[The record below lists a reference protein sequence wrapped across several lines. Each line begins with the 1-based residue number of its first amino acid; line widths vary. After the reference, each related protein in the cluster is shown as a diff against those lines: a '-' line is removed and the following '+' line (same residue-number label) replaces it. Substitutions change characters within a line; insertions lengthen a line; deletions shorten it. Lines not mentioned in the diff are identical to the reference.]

1 MVLDSVTSTPQWI
14 RQPKPRDDVHDVCV
28 FVCKCVIGSS
38 RASQPLDILA
48 YAFSSTS
55 AFSLRLMSLRLAVLA
70 VGATP
75 AFLGSSAPAPR
86 LPSLTAHAR
95 AHPDYTLLDP
105 RVCPTCFFISIL
117 RSLMCL
123 STFPCTLTSCSSSR
137 VHALWAAMTTSFC
150 QRHPTLWMWPIV
162 SFCTS
167 PFQLRPHSSCAF

>member
-1 MVLDSVTSTPQWI
+1 VLFIGTQFSNLYTAVDQSTNTGDTCPLVSVCCLLVLDSVTSTPQWI

-137 VHALWAAMTTSFC
+137 KHEF
-150 QRHPTLWMWPIV
+150 
-162 SFCTS
+162 
-167 PFQLRPHSSCAF
+167 